1 MNNPSERS
9 SRGSRQR
16 GRRTWRIL
24 AGVAAGALATGA
36 LAACSSSSGSS
47 SGSSAAGGSAN
58 GSTYTIH
65 AILSV
70 TGRNSFLGVDEK
82 ASLMELQ
89 KLVNSTGGI
98 QGHPVSFDIADNQS
112 TAATSVS
119 LASPLL
125 SQVPV
130 LIVGSAT
137 ATDRPVDEL
146 ETGSG
151 PVIYDLSPG
160 DHPAVGSSVYSA
172 SNSTTNQTLA
182 FINFAKAKG
191 WSHVAAITSTDSSGQ
206 DGWDNIS
213 KAAAATDGAVS
224 IVNHQ
229 TFDPTA
235 VSVTTQLAKIKAANP
250 QAIFIWTT
258 GTPLTT
264 VLSGLQQL
272 GMSSLP
278 VMTSNGNESFKQMQG
293 LGSALPGQLYFPS
306 SQFRLSPGTL
316 TGQAKTVVDQF
327 NASMKSA
334 GQAVPDEGNALAWD
348 PALLIINALRKYG
361 VGATAQQIQQY
372 ISGQTDYQGIAGTYD
387 FASKAQADNRGLT
400 IKSVYVTEWS
410 KAKQDWVQASGP
422 SGTALAS

>member
-1 MNNPSERS
+1 MKNPSERS
-9 SRGSRQR
+9 SRGSWQS
-16 GRRTWRIL
+16 GRHTWRVL
-24 AGVAAGALATGA
+24 AGVAAGTLATGA
-36 LAACSSSSGSS
+36 LAACSSSSSAGTP
-47 SGSSAAGGSAN
+47 AAGGGSN

-82 ASLMELQ
+82 ASLTELQ
-89 KLVNSTGGI
+89 KVVNASGGI

-191 WSHVAAITSTDSSGQ
+191 WTHVAAITSTDSSGQ

-250 QAIFIWTT
+250 QAVFIWTT

-264 VLSGLQQL
+264 VLSGMQQL
-272 GMSSLP
+272 GMSGLP

-327 NASMKSA
+327 NTSMKAA

-348 PALLIINALRKYG
+348 PALLVINALRKYG

-372 ISGQTDYQGIAGTYD
+372 ISSQTDYQGIAGSYD

>member
-1 MNNPSERS
+1 
-9 SRGSRQR
+9 
-16 GRRTWRIL
+16 
-24 AGVAAGALATGA
+24 
-36 LAACSSSSGSS
+36 
-47 SGSSAAGGSAN
+47 
-58 GSTYTIH
+58 
-65 AILSV
+65 
-70 TGRNSFLGVDEK
+70 
-82 ASLMELQ
+82 
-89 KLVNSTGGI
+89 
-98 QGHPVSFDIADNQS
+98 
-112 TAATSVS
+112 
-119 LASPLL
+119 
-125 SQVPV
+125 
-130 LIVGSAT
+130 
-137 ATDRPVDEL
+137 VDEL
-146 ETGSG
+146 ESGNG

-160 DHPAVGSSVYSA
+160 DHPAVGSPVYSA

-182 FINFAKAKG
+182 FINFAKSKG

-213 KAAAATDGAVS
+213 KAAAATGGAVS

-264 VLSGLQQL
+264 VLAGMQQL
-272 GMSSLP
+272 GMSNIP
-278 VMTSNGNESFKQMQG
+278 VMTSNGNESYKQMQG

-316 TGQAKTVVDQF
+316 TGQAKSVVDQF
-327 NASMKSA
+327 NASMKAA

-348 PALLIINALRKYG
+348 PALLIISALRKLG
-361 VGATAQQIQQY
+361 VGATASQIQQY

>member
-9 SRGSRQR
+9 SRGSRQP
-16 GRRTWRIL
+16 GRHTWRIL
-24 AGVAAGALATGA
+24 IGVAAGTLATGA
-36 LAACSSSSGSS
+36 LGACSSSSSAGSS
-47 SGSSAAGGSAN
+47 TAGGSAN

-82 ASLMELQ
+82 ASLTELQ

-160 DHPAVGSSVYSA
+160 DHPAVGSPVYSA

-327 NASMKSA
+327 NTSMKAA

>member
-1 MNNPSERS
+1 MENLSRKSSSE
-9 SRGSRQR
+9 SRPRGQR
-16 GRRTWRIL
+16 IRRVL
-24 AGVAAGALATGA
+24 AGVAAGALASGA
-36 LAACSSSSGSS
+36 LAACSSSSS
-47 SGSSAAGGSAN
+47 GGSAGTGGGST

-82 ASLMELQ
+82 ASLEGLQ

-98 QGHPVSFDIADNQS
+98 NGHPVNFDIADNQS

-130 LIVGSAT
+130 LLVGSAT

-146 ETGSG
+146 ETGNG

-182 FINFAKAKG
+182 FINFAKTKG

-213 KAAAATDGAVS
+213 KAAAATNGAVS
-224 IVNHQ
+224 ITNHQ

-235 VSVTTQLAKIKAANP
+235 VSVTTQLAKIKASNP
-250 QAIFIWTT
+250 QAVFIWTT

-264 VLSGLQQL
+264 VLAGMQQL
-272 GMSSLP
+272 GMSNVP
-278 VMTSNGNESFKQMQG
+278 VMTSNGNESYKQMQS
-293 LGSALPGQLYFPS
+293 LGGALPAQLYFPS

-316 TGQAKTVVDQF
+316 TGQAKTLVDQF
-327 NASMKSA
+327 NAAMKA
-334 GQAVPDEGNALAWD
+334 GGQPVPDEGNALVWD
-348 PALLIINALRKYG
+348 PALLIISALRKLG
-361 VGATAQQIQQY
+361 VDATAQQIHQY
-372 ISGQTDYQGIAGTYD
+372 ISSLTNYVGITGAYD

-410 KAKQDWVQASGP
+410 QSKQDWVQVSGP

>member
-1 MNNPSERS
+1 MRNQSEKSPRD
-9 SRGSRQR
+9 SRQR
-16 GRRTWRIL
+16 SQHIRRTL
-24 AGVAAGALATGA
+24 AGVAVGTLAAGA
-36 LAACSSSSGSS
+36 LAACSSSSSGGGSGA
-47 SGSSAAGGSAN
+47 SGS

-82 ASLMELQ
+82 ASLMQLQ
-89 KLVNSTGGI
+89 KQVNAAGGI
-98 QGHPVSFDIADNQS
+98 KGHPISFDVADNQS

-160 DHPAVGSSVYSA
+160 DHPTVGSSVYSA

-182 FINFAKAKG
+182 FTNFAKAKG
-191 WSHVAAITSTDSSGQ
+191 WSKIAAITSTDSSGQ
-206 DGWDNIS
+206 DGWENIS
-213 KAAAATDGAVS
+213 KAAGSSGGAVS
-224 IVNHQ
+224 IVSHQ

-235 VSVTTQLAKIKAANP
+235 VSVTTQLAKIKATNP
-250 QAIFIWTT
+250 QAVFIWTT

-264 VLSGLQQL
+264 VLQGMQQL
-272 GMSSLP
+272 GMSDIP
-278 VMTSNGNESFKQMQG
+278 VMTSNGNESFKQIQG
-293 LGSALPGQLYFPS
+293 LGSALPAQLYFPS

-316 TGQAKTVVDQF
+316 SGQAKTVVDQF
-327 NASMKSA
+327 NTAMKA
-334 GQAVPDEGNALAWD
+334 GGQAIPDEGNALAWD
-348 PALLIINALRKYG
+348 PALLIINALKKLG
-361 VGATAQQIQQY
+361 IGATAQQIQQY
-372 ISGQTDYQGIAGTYD
+372 ISGQTAYQGIAGSYN

-400 IKSVYVTEWS
+400 IKSVYITQWN

-422 SGTALAS
+422 SGATLAS

>member
-1 MNNPSERS
+1 M
-9 SRGSRQR
+9 
-16 GRRTWRIL
+16 L
-24 AGVAAGALATGA
+24 AGVAVGVVASGA
-36 LAACSSSSGSS
+36 LAACSSSS
-47 SGSSAAGGSAN
+47 SGGGGTGASGGS

-70 TGRNSFLGVDEK
+70 TGRNSFLGADEK
-82 ASLMELQ
+82 ASLTGLAKM
-89 KLVNSTGGI
+89 VNASGGI
-98 QGHPVSFDIADNQS
+98 QGHPVAFDIADNQS

-146 ETGSG
+146 ETGNG

-160 DHPAVGSSVYSA
+160 DHPTVGSSVYSA

-191 WSHVAAITSTDSSGQ
+191 WKHVAAITSTDSSGQ
-206 DGWDNIS
+206 DGWENIS
-213 KAAAATDGAVS
+213 KAAGATNGAVS

-235 VSVTTQLAKIKAANP
+235 VSVTTQLAKIKATNP

-258 GTPLTT
+258 GTPLNT
-264 VLSGLQQL
+264 VLSGMQQL
-272 GMSSLP
+272 GMSGIP
-278 VMTSNGNESFKQMQG
+278 VMTSNGNESFKQMQS
-293 LGSALPGQLYFPS
+293 LGAAMPDQLYFPS

-316 TGQAKTVVDQF
+316 SGQAKTVVDQF
-327 NASMKSA
+327 NTQMKA
-334 GQAVPDEGNALAWD
+334 GGQAVPDEGNALAWD
-348 PALLIINALRKYG
+348 PALLIISALKKLG

-372 ISGQTDYQGIAGTYD
+372 ISSQTAYTGIAGLYN
-387 FASKAQADNRGLT
+387 FASKDQADNRGLT
-400 IKSVYVTEWS
+400 IKSVYITQWNKS
-410 KAKQDWVQASGP
+410 KQDWVQASG
-422 SGTALAS
+422 SAGTTLAAAS